1 MRTLVLL
8 ILLFQLCTCRTQRPA
23 AVSTSSAGTAAPDQ
37 PEILFLQLKVWKTA
51 DRYGGELL
59 QQRRVAGLLKRDLKP
74 AAAATGQWLVRFLDA
89 GQQVVDQ
96 IAIPNP
102 LEEHYETTDEEG
114 QLLRVDV
121 NKPEANCFIRVQ
133 YDPRFAAVQIEQSGT
148 QEQRIPIITL
158 NLK

>member
-59 QQRRVAGLLKRDLKP
+59 QQRRVAGLLKRNLLE
-74 AAAATGQWLVRFLDA
+74 AAPATGQWLVRFLDA
-89 GQQVVDQ
+89 DRQLVEQVT
-96 IAIPNP
+96 IPNP
-102 LEEHYETTDEEG
+102 LEEHHETTDEEG
-114 QLLRVDV
+114 QLRRVDV
-121 NKPEANCFIRVQ
+121 NKTEADCLIRVC
-133 YDPRFAAVQIEQSGT
+133 YNPRFAAVQIELVTAQ
-148 QEQRIPIITL
+148 QQRIPVITL